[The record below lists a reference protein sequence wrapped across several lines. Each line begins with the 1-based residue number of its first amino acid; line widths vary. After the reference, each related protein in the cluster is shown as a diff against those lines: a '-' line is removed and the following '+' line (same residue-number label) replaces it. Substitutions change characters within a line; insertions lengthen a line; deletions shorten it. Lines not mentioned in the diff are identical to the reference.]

1 MTDEDSVR
9 REGGA
14 MNKVV
19 VRYADG
25 RVVKGTTADFFP
37 GRETFHV
44 NLASA
49 APGTAPVEVR
59 VKDLKAVFFVRD
71 YAGNP
76 SHVEKKAFDP
86 SRPQVGR
93 RIQVLF
99 NDGEI
104 MVGTTQGYQPGRPGF
119 FVVPADPETNTER
132 CYVVSASAKE
142 VRFL

>member
-1 MTDEDSVR
+1 
-9 REGGA
+9 

-19 VRYADG
+19 ARYADG
-25 RVVKGTTADFFP
+25 RVVKGMTSDFFP
-37 GRETFHV
+37 GRETFHLSV
-44 NLASA
+44 SSA
-49 APGTAPVEVR
+49 EPGTAPVEIR

-76 SHVEKKAFDP
+76 GHVEKKAFDP
-86 SRPQVGR
+86 SRPQAGR

-119 FVVPADPETNTER
+119 FVVPADPEANTER
-132 CYVVSASAKE
+132 CYVVSAAARE